1 MLLTGLD
8 TISPSTIA
16 ATMRD
21 DVFRAYFMNG
31 YGTPIGK
38 NEFIF
43 GEVPEKY
50 L

>member
-31 YGTPIGK
+31 YGMFMRAYR
-38 NEFIF
+38 E
-43 GEVPEKY
+43 E
-50 L
+50 